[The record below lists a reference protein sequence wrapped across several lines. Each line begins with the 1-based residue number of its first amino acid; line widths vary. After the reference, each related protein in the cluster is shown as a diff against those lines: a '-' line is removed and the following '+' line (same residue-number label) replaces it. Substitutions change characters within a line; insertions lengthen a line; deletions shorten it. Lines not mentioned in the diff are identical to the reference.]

1 MWKMF
6 HMSKPPVEMSA
17 LLAELE
23 SFRVERTAST
33 ADSDKFCK
41 AICAFAN
48 DLPGSGLPGYL
59 FVGVDERG
67 QPTGLTVDERLLES
81 LANHRDN
88 GRILPIPTMHVFK
101 ATHQGADIA
110 VVEVQPSDMPPVRYK
125 QTAWIRV
132 GPSARRATPEEERR
146 LYERRVDR
154 ARTWDLR
161 ACLGSSLD
169 DLSLDLFKL
178 NYLPRG
184 VSQEVLDENDRTVE
198 QQLSSLRFYHGKSDA
213 PTNAAVLL
221 FGKDPLSF
229 FPGAY
234 VQYVRYDGTTLAETV
249 LTERRI
255 SGDLLNVMRDLD
267 RLAQELANDRP
278 SRRADLSEDLVADY
292 PAVALHE
299 LLMNAVIH
307 RNYEDSTTPVSI
319 NHFSDRIEIQ
329 NPGSL
334 YGDLTRDQFPH
345 GTAYRNP
352 VLAEAAKTLGFANRF
367 GRGVA
372 LARSLLDKNGSPP
385 LQYVIGDNHLAMIV
399 SKRQ

>member
-1 MWKMF
+1 MGSMQKLPGELL
-6 HMSKPPVEMSA
+6 S
-17 LLAELE
+17 LLADLE
-23 SFRVERTAST
+23 SFRVERTASLT
-33 ADSDKFCK
+33 DTDKFCR

-48 DLPGSGLPGYL
+48 DMPGEGLPGYL
-59 FVGVDERG
+59 FVGVDEQG
-67 QPTGLTVDERLLES
+67 TPAGATITERVLES
-81 LANHRDN
+81 LASHRDN
-88 GRILPIPTMHVFK
+88 GNILPIPTMFVSK
-101 ATHQGADIA
+101 MTHAGADIA
-110 VVEVQPSDMPPVRYK
+110 VVKVLPSDMPPVRFK
-125 QTAWIRV
+125 QTVWIRV

-146 LYERRVDR
+146 LEERRVDR

-161 ACLGSSLD
+161 ACAESSLD

-178 NYLPRG
+178 TYLPMG

-198 QQLSSLRFYHGKSDA
+198 RQLSSLRFYHTKAVA

-234 VQYVRYDGTTLAETV
+234 IQYVQYDGTTLADSV
-249 LTERRI
+249 LKERRI

-267 RLAQELANDRP
+267 RLAKDLANNRP
-278 SRRADLSEDLVADY
+278 VRRADLSEDLVADY
-292 PAVALHE
+292 PEIALHE
-299 LLMNAVIH
+299 LFMNAVIH
-307 RNYEDSTTPVSI
+307 RNYEGSTTPVSI

-334 YGDLTRDQFPH
+334 FGDLTRDQFPD

-367 GRGVA
+367 GRGIA
-372 LARSLLDKNGSPP
+372 LAKSLLEKNESPA
-385 LQYVIGDNHLAMIV
+385 LDYVVGDNHLAMIV
-399 SKRQ
+399 RKRA